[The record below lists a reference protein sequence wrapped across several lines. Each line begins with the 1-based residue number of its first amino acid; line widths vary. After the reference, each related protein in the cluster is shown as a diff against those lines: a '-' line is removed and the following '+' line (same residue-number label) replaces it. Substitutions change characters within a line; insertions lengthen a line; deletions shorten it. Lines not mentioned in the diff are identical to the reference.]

1 MCVVWQK
8 TLSKNVLKPAQE
20 CPAQQLK
27 SSSPQS
33 SEARSPV
40 TLPASK
46 WNAVHSS
53 LISHTGS
60 LTSWPPHS
68 SVGFRGFEII
78 CAAFLL
84 QDPRCLCDQHD
95 KTHRKELGRVV
106 SPHPVTPFFFIFLSL
121 FPFFLEPHWVFVIWA
136 TGLLGKTPNCTVIV
150 NVIVIFLLATEH
162 AQLTCTLSQIGCY
175 LATHSCW
182 LSEMNLFTK
191 LLPQND

>member
-1 MCVVWQK
+1 MLKASERVDFIIRGKYASNPCLSKENLSSKEERSESCACMCVVWQK

-106 SPHPVTPFFFIFLSL
+106 SPHPVTPFFFIFLSFFSFL
-121 FPFFLEPHWVFVIWA
+121 FLNY
-136 TGLLGKTPNCTVIV
+136 TGSL
-150 NVIVIFLLATEH
+150 
-162 AQLTCTLSQIGCY
+162 
-175 LATHSCW
+175 
-182 LSEMNLFTK
+182 LSELRAFWGK
-191 LLPQND
+191 PQIALLLLTLLLSSF